1 MKAKIRLEDLIKSY
15 IWHEFID
22 NDFLKEFDKACKAY
36 IDELCRYYELP
47 EVSVKLVYQMTGFHF
62 GSYSCELNM
71 IILGFWLPASL
82 VYKFKVL
89 RHEFRH
95 YYQFLRDTR
104 RFTVGILMGNDK
116 VRKGLEEDADRFADM
131 PDENDKL
138 VELRQRINELAE
150 EHLKSVRE
158 LARENE
164 EVFYVLTG
172 CNPDE
177 FFEQKRYLPG
187 EERVGENVD
196 LIFRA
201 KAKKGKAKGMIFDLW
216 YKNGLPLRGSPLL

>member
-1 MKAKIRLEDLIKSY
+1 MVLEIYIFFPPLIGGAIGWLTNAIA
-15 IWHEFID
+15 IWMLFHPYREYRVFG
-22 NDFLKEFDKACKAY
+22 LK
-36 IDELCRYYELP
+36 LP
-47 EVSVKLVYQMTGFHF
+47 
-62 GSYSCELNM
+62 
-71 IILGFWLPASL
+71 
-82 VYKFKVL
+82 
-89 RHEFRH
+89 
-95 YYQFLRDTR
+95 
-104 RFTVGILMGNDK
+104 FTP
-116 VRKGLEEDADRFADM
+116 GLI
-131 PDENDKL
+131 PS
-138 VELRQRINELAE
+138 RINELAE

-196 LIFRA
+196 FIFRA
-201 KAKKGKAKGMIFDLW
+201 KAKKGKAESMIFDLW